1 VLTLPLPRL
10 QEAAFGKRIELAH
23 RETVESEAA
32 TILAPAKAGGNVA
45 FLVVGD
51 PFG

>member
-1 VLTLPLPRL
+1 MVVLP
-10 QEAAFGKRIELAH
+10 QEATYGKKVQLAH
-23 RETVESEAA
+23 RETVESEAE
-32 TILAPAKAGGNVA
+32 TILEPARESNVA